1 MGQKEG
7 TEKTLA
13 EESLKDGL
21 KISKT
26 DIEMIKAM
34 EHPKYK
40 RLFKLLSMTKDLDM
54 VKSRALQE
62 GLNPVI
68 FEQDGNVLIP
78 LHDEKSIEKDKED
91 QVTNKNQIKT
101 ASNDGP
107 MKLDQKNELN
117 KTQLSKYGIKS
128 TWTSSCHRPY
138 NDEKYHLTKFPTYNI
153 FATLYLSNTAPNKRG
168 SINIDDNDN
177 KLTSTSPNEEDI
189 SNIDDNLS
197 TSDSSTLS
205 EEAAI
210 REEE

>member
-91 QVTNKNQIKT
+91 QVTNKDQIKI
-101 ASNDGP
+101 ASNDDP

-117 KTQLSKYGIKS
+117 NTQLSKYGIKS

-138 NDEKYHLTKFPTYNI
+138 DDEKYHLTKFPTYNI
-153 FATLYLSNTAPNKRG
+153 FASLYLH
-168 SINIDDNDN
+168 
-177 KLTSTSPNEEDI
+177 STSKEEEEEEKEEEEDERGLFF
-189 SNIDDNLS
+189 SSDLSLNDKDNCMP
-197 TSDSSTLS
+197 TEFGDN
-205 EEAAI
+205 
-210 REEE
+210 